1 MAIIATGYRYYLKGV
16 KSMQSVKEYFNNL
29 VYPGRNIV
37 VGRTVDG
44 DLFFTYGIMGR
55 SATSRNR
62 IFKKEDGVIKT
73 QAFDPS
79 IVMDPSLIIYN
90 AVKMLDGKWVVT
102 NGNQTDTIYD
112 GLNDGKTFE
121 EALETRMYEDDDP
134 NWTPRISAYI
144 TPEHEENKALVRMA
158 IIKNNHNHPRRFFY
172 NYSEI
177 EKDTALIIQTYEES
191 NDPLISFSGEPI
203 EVSMMGIN
211 TIEDIAY
218 TVFKSQHE
226 DNRISLLGVNINT
239 METIIINSK
248 EME

>member
-1 MAIIATGYRYYLKGV
+1 
-16 KSMQSVKEYFNNL
+16 MQSVEEYFNKL

-44 DLFFTYGIMGR
+44 ELFFTYGIMGR

-62 IFKKEDGVIKT
+62 VFKKVGGVIRT
-73 QAFDPS
+73 EAFDPT

-90 AVKMLDGKWVVT
+90 AVKTLDKNWIVT

-112 GLNDGKTFE
+112 GLKDGKTFE
-121 EALETRMYEDDDP
+121 EALESRMYEDDDP

-144 TPEHEENKALVRMA
+144 TPECEENKALLRMA
-158 IIKNNHNHPRRFFY
+158 IIKNVNNHPRRFFY

-177 EKDTALIIQTYEES
+177 EKDTAFIIQTYEES
-191 NDPLISFSGEPI
+191 SDPLVSFSKEPV
-203 EVSMMGIN
+203 EVSMMGLN
-211 TIEDIAY
+211 TIDDIAY
-218 TVFKSQHE
+218 TVFKNQNE
-226 DNRISLLGVNINT
+226 DNRISLLGLNINK
-239 METIIINSK
+239 MENIIINSK

>member
-1 MAIIATGYRYYLKGV
+1 
-16 KSMQSVKEYFNNL
+16 MQSVEEYFSNL

-37 VGRTVDG
+37 VGRTIDG

-62 IFKKEDGVIKT
+62 VFKKEGSVIKT
-73 QAFDPS
+73 QAFDPT

-90 AVKMLDGKWVVT
+90 AVKVLDEKWIVT

-112 GLNDGKTFE
+112 GLNNGLTFE

-144 TPEHEENKALVRMA
+144 TPEHENNKALIRMA
-158 IIKNNHNHPRRFFY
+158 IIKNVNNHPRRFFY

-177 EKDTALIIQTYEES
+177 EKNTALIIQTYEES
-191 NDPLISFSGEPI
+191 SDPLVSFSREPV
-203 EVSMMGIN
+203 EVDMMGLN
-211 TIEDIAY
+211 TLDDIAY
-218 TVFKSQHE
+218 TVFKSQND
-226 DNRISLLGVNINT
+226 DNRISLLGVNIDK